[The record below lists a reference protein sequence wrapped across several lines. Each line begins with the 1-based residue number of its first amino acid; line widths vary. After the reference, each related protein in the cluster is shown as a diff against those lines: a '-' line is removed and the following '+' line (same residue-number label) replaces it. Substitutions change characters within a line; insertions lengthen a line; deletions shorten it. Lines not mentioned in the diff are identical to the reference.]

1 MKKKTKRLL
10 ILISVLLIAG
20 IIYTIYTSVS
30 DHSDSHKGHDHNH
43 SSDKDGCMC
52 ECEFSSNQNETS
64 CKKHGGCQW
73 VSNKCITAP

>member
-30 DHSDSHKGHDHNH
+30 DHSDSHKDHDH

-52 ECEFSSNQNETS
+52 ECEFKSNQNKDS
-64 CKKHGGCQW
+64 CKDHGGCKW
-73 VSNKCITAP
+73 TGDKCITE